1 MCDNY
6 YCKLYHQ
13 KKMMLNVV
21 FILLLMHYS
30 RIDDFCRK
38 REWANMHP
46 VLGYFDI
53 ARPLKTYKNLFFI
66 YKKSFLPIL
75 YALQELSIKPNPDS
89 KLIFV
94 DRARDPGTGLV
105 SERVQLTFSL
115 YIPENDS
122 ALWTHKRRFIGNT
135 VMQVENATV
144 TRTWNDLVWP
154 WEKQDANLNINSL
167 LFFIKRE
174 MLGINYAI

>member
-6 YCKLYHQ
+6 YCKLYHH

-46 VLGYFDI
+46 VLWYFAI
-53 ARPLKTYKNLFFI
+53 ARPLKTYKYLFFI
-66 YKKSFLPIL
+66 YKTSFLPIL
-75 YALQELSIKPNPDS
+75 YALQELSIKPNPGS

-94 DRARDPGTGLV
+94 DRARDPGTGQV
-105 SERVQLTFSL
+105 SERVQLTL
-115 YIPENDS
+115 PAIA
-122 ALWTHKRRFIGNT
+122 ALVSISPKMTQPYEHIK
-135 VMQVENATV
+135 
-144 TRTWNDLVWP
+144 
-154 WEKQDANLNINSL
+154 DAS
-167 LFFIKRE
+167 
-174 MLGINYAI
+174 